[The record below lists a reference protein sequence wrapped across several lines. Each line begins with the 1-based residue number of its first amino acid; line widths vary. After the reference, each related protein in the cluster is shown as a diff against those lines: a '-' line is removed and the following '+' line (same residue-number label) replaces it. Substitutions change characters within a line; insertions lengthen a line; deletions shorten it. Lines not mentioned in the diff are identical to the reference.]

1 VAQKRKPISTTRRR
15 KGCSHCVICISP
27 LTEGQSPVCNDS
39 VKQPNLAFEFL
50 RTFNSKLDPSGG
62 LMNKGTVSTAAI
74 KKAVAS
80 SKGAVL
86 LGRTNGLHRMTVFG
100 LKYAHLSRRTVA
112 LLEVSASALAE
123 HRVA

>member
-1 VAQKRKPISTTRRR
+1 MS
-15 KGCSHCVICISP
+15 
-27 LTEGQSPVCNDS
+27 
-39 VKQPNLAFEFL
+39 
-50 RTFNSKLDPSGG
+50 
-62 LMNKGTVSTAAI
+62 KGTVSTAAI

-112 LLEVSASALAE
+112 LLEVSVTTFAAHLLA
-123 HRVA
+123 

>member
-1 VAQKRKPISTTRRR
+1 MS
-15 KGCSHCVICISP
+15 
-27 LTEGQSPVCNDS
+27 
-39 VKQPNLAFEFL
+39 
-50 RTFNSKLDPSGG
+50 
-62 LMNKGTVSTAAI
+62 KGTVSTAAI

-112 LLEVSASALAE
+112 LLEVSVSALAE